1 MNTPKN
7 NINNDEENN
16 IEDLKES
23 NIKENNIEESKEL
36 NNIEE
41 SKELNEK
48 EIKVNK
54 KPKASIKEI
63 LSNKRIRYG
72 TYASVMTLAIIAVV
86 IVINLVVDQL
96 GLKFDLTVDKMYSLS
111 DQTKQI
117 VSALDK
123 DVNIYPIY
131 SSGNENI
138 AYMEMLDK
146 YKPLSSKITIT
157 TKDPNINPQFMQ
169 KYIEDAK
176 TIGEG
181 SIIVEAGERF
191 KILSS
196 YDLLDYQQNSY
207 GQTQATGIALEQK
220 VTGAIQYVTTDDLPV
235 AYTLEGHNEIELN
248 AEAKQSLINE
258 NYEVKTLSIV
268 TEGAIPEDT
277 SLLIVNPP
285 VRDYSEV
292 ETEILSDYLS
302 KGGRAIFTLHSAD
315 VYIDELPNYE
325 SVLSTYG
332 VKPQSF
338 PVVEGSMANIFQNY
352 PLFLIPNIETHDITT
367 PLTDNKLRIIL
378 PMTQAIEILDEK
390 SANTKITPLL
400 TTSNSAYAKTNPEST
415 SIEKEKEDIE
425 GPFDLAVLIEDNW
438 FNDSKSYQSKIIVLS
453 SVNLLDANANASSS
467 GANLDLFMNSVN
479 YLVDKKE
486 SLYIRSKSLAIE
498 PLTLNALQA
507 LTISGIAVIVIPLT
521 ILIVGIVIWFRRKNK

>member
-1 MNTPKN
+1 MNTPEN
-7 NINNDEENN
+7 NINDEENN
-16 IEDLKES
+16 IEDLKEV
-23 NIKENNIEESKEL
+23 NNMEKDLKEE

-86 IVINLVVDQL
+86 IVINLVVGQL
-96 GLKFDLTVDKMYSLS
+96 GLKFDLTADKMYSLS
-111 DQTKQI
+111 DQTQQI
-117 VSALDK
+117 VSTLDK

-169 KYIEDAK
+169 KYMEDGK

-220 VTGAIQYVTTDDLPV
+220 VTGAIQYVTTNDLPV
-235 AYTLEGHNEIELN
+235 AYILEGHNEIELN

-268 TEGAIPEDT
+268 TEGAIPQDT
-277 SLLIVNPP
+277 NLLIVNPP

-292 ETEILSDYLS
+292 ETEILSDYLA

-325 SVLSTYG
+325 SILSIYG
-332 VKPQSF
+332 VKPQGL
-338 PVVEGSMANIFQNY
+338 PIIEGSMANAFQNY

-367 PLTDNKLRIIL
+367 PLTDNKLRIVL

-453 SVNLLDANANASSS
+453 SVNLLDANAYSS

-498 PLTLNALQA
+498 PLTLNAIQA

-521 ILIVGIVIWFRRKNK
+521 ILVVGIVIWFRRKNK